1 MGMKPTTTERTS
13 PPREH
18 TFLLAADILKRN
30 RPRKQVGRKWKKQK
44 EKAIETE
51 LEQEGK
57 KIRSLRTS
65 QTQEQAVFPRIGRL
79 ITDACFSYDVPC
91 HLAFDSAFACRVG
104 ARKPGPAPPNRR
116 ASKIR
121 RKTSEIDLRRPL
133 LVDL

>member
-79 ITDACFSYDVPC
+79 IADACFSYDIPCTCVRVPPWSSRTWPC
-91 HLAFDSAFACRVG
+91 ATKSTCFKNPPQD
-104 ARKPGPAPPNRR
+104 ARN
-116 ASKIR
+116 
-121 RKTSEIDLRRPL
+121 
-133 LVDL
+133 